1 MTRTAHPR
9 IAEGL
14 EDACWDGYEAVG
26 MKEKDGKQVP
36 NCVPTKTA
44 SHDGAMKKLRQE
56 FPDIPPQEL
65 DQLVGSVSPR
75 MSPEGRKVQRRYQ
88 QLTGKTAAHRLDGVR
103 GHQLLPSTLARK
115 LPPIYSQEDVE
126 DPLVQVKLFSPYS
139 GAVWYLTEYD
149 PASRD
154 AFGWADLGM
163 GGGELGYI
171 SVSELEGLNR
181 GGLPLVERDLYWK
194 PVPLSKAKGGRM
206 ASSKY
211 PSVVREVE
219 DDYKRKAITR
229 GEREELLSAI
239 SGASSK
245 QEAERIVSEH
255 RKGRAASVRVAARY
269 IANRIP

>member
-14 EDACWDGYEAVG
+14 EDACWEGYEAVG

-36 NCVPTKTA
+36 NCVSTKTA
-44 SHDGAMKKLRQE
+44 GLMTPHGWAPSTTPGDVTRWESVEVESKNGGRTFDVVAYGRTAETNREVRSVLAFGYK
-56 FPDIPPQEL
+56 DA
-65 DQLVGSVSPR
+65 DQARTEADTYRVKMR
-75 MSPEGRKVQRRYQ
+75 IR
-88 QLTGKTAAHRLDGVR
+88 TAA
-103 GHQLLPSTLARK
+103 S
-115 LPPIYSQEDVE
+115 
-126 DPLVQVKLFSPYS
+126 
-139 GAVWYLTEYD
+139 
-149 PASRD
+149 
-154 AFGWADLGM
+154 
-163 GGGELGYI
+163 
-171 SVSELEGLNR
+171 SE
-181 GGLPLVERDLYWK
+181 
-194 PVPLSKAKGGRM
+194 
-206 ASSKY
+206 Y

-229 GEREELLSAI
+229 GEREELLAAI